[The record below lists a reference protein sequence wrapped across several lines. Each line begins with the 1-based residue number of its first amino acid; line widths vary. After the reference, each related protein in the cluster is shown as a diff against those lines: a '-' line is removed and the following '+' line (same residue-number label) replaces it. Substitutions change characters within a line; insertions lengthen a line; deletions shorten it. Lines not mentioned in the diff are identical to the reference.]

1 MIANALS
8 LKNDLSKLSV
18 LEMKQYLVDNNLI
31 ENNIKIK
38 YDDFVKGKELN
49 DMCLTEKL
57 ICLQYTLEHFEV
69 TKEQIMELIER
80 MGE

>member
-1 MIANALS
+1 MITV
-8 LKNDLSKLSV
+8 KN
-18 LEMKQYLVDNNLI
+18 LV
-31 ENNIKIK
+31 IK

-69 TKEQIMELIER
+69 TKEQIMVLIER